1 MRRLPYARRARAK
14 LAAMAI
20 FGFAAGTPNAALL
33 GTLYAWLSQA
43 GVDLSTIGVLS
54 WGALAYGFKFLWSPL
69 IGAWAPS
76 FARALGKRRAWILIC
91 QSVVVL
97 CLGLIS
103 ISDPAS
109 NLATV
114 AALSVAGAF
123 AGATLDLAVD
133 SWRIESSQADV
144 SIDAMSATYQ
154 FGYRTASFLSG
165 AGALFLSDAAGWP
178 IAYGSLAALMAL
190 AAIGGLAAPNAPES
204 APAIHGVGAEEAPA
218 GARRIAIT
226 AVLALWGGSA
236 AVLFGFMAAAVL
248 AETPPNVRGFVLQVG
263 PWIVLASIG
272 GPALIAAWLLHPRPS
287 VEAKARTPLYDAT
300 LAPLTDLLRRLGW
313 GTLVVLALIL
323 TYRFTDSVWGSF
335 AYPFYLGATGG
346 ALGHTASEVAI
357 ASKTFGVIMTLTG
370 VPLAALALSTIGRMP
385 SLVIG
390 AAAAALTNL
399 LYADLA
405 NGALY
410 VDDVMRV
417 LHAYDLF
424 SWFGADARMARL
436 MAVIAAENVA
446 GGFATAVYVAYLSAI
461 ANPRFATMQYALLAS
476 LTLLIGALGRGA
488 LGELIDERG
497 FADAFILTALLGVI
511 ALFACV
517 AEWIRQRRQPEI
529 AT

>member
-1 MRRLPYARRARAK
+1 MRRLPYAPRARAK
-14 LAAMAI
+14 LAAMAV

-33 GTLYAWLSQA
+33 GTLYAWLTQA

-69 IGAWAPS
+69 IGAWAPG

-97 CLGLIS
+97 CLALIAV
-103 ISDPAS
+103 SDPAA
-109 NLATV
+109 NLAIV
-114 AALSVAGAF
+114 AALSVVGAF

-154 FGYRTASFLSG
+154 FGYRTASFLAG

-178 IAYGSLAALMAL
+178 VAFGSLAALMGL
-190 AAIGGLAAPNAPES
+190 AAIGGLAAPKAPD
-204 APAIHGVGAEEAPA
+204 AVPADHGVGALEALA
-218 GARRIAIT
+218 SSRRIALAT
-226 AVLALWGGSA
+226 VLVLWGGSA

-263 PWIVLASIG
+263 PWIILASIG
-272 GPALIAAWLLHPRPS
+272 GPALVAAWLLRRPTTQ
-287 VEAKARTPLYDAT
+287 EAPVRTPLYDAT

-313 GTLVVLALIL
+313 GAIVVLALIL

-335 AYPFYLGATGG
+335 AYPFYLGSAGG

-370 VPLAALALSTIGRMP
+370 VPLAALALATIGRTP

-405 NGALY
+405 MGAQH
-410 VDDVMRV
+410 VDAV
-417 LHAYDLF
+417 LGLLRAYELF
-424 SWFGADARMARL
+424 AMFGADARMARL
-436 MAVIAAENVA
+436 MAVIAAENMA
-446 GGFATAVYVAYLSAI
+446 GGFATAVYVAYLSSI

-488 LGELIDERG
+488 LGEMIDERG
-497 FADAFILTALLGVI
+497 YADAFILTAILGVI
-511 ALFACV
+511 ALFACL
-517 AEWIRQRRQPEI
+517 AEWFRQRRQPSP
-529 AT
+529 TM